1 VTDGAVDYE
10 SAMQQSTS
18 RGAEERHRVWSRTI
32 KACTLRTERNTM
44 STKKSTERADMY
56 GSLEGTHSLKHYS
69 SVIKLRHGK
78 RPRSQCVLY
87 HGGRLHPVDDVDRD
101 NITKQLDSR

>member
-1 VTDGAVDYE
+1 MTDGAVDYE

-44 STKKSTERADMY
+44 STMKSTERADMY
-56 GSLEGTHSLKHYS
+56 GSLEGTRSLKHCF

-78 RPRSQCVLY
+78 RLRSQFFLC
-87 HGGRLHPVDDVDRD
+87 HGGRLYPVDEVDRD
-101 NITKQLDSR
+101 NITKELDSR